1 MYWLGAPLTSSA
13 WGYYCR
19 SDHDSTTDGGD
30 SDNTW
35 TAANLLA
42 LQEAFPYVASLPD
55 PNTPSHGLYQSWVT
69 GRVRFIMTD
78 IRNTDR
84 SPSANTDKPGK
95 TMLGADQ
102 LAWL

>member
-1 MYWLGAPLTSSA
+1 MPRITSTA
-13 WGYYCR
+13 WGYSCR

-35 TAANLLA
+35 TVANIAAF
-42 LQEAFPYVASLPD
+42 QEAFPLRRRPAATRTQPV
-55 PNTPSHGLYQSWVT
+55 HGLYQSWVM

-84 SPSANTDKPGK
+84 SPVANTDNPSQDD
-95 TMLGADQ
+95 ARR
-102 LAWL
+102 